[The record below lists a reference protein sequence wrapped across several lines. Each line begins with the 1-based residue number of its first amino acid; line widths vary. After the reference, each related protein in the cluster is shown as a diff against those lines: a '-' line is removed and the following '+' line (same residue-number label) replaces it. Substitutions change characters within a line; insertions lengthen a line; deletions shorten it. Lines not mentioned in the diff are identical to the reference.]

1 MKKKNLT
8 ITIISII
15 VLIVISIS
23 IYMPVTYAET
33 TMKEKAETN
42 IRVPAITEGKEE
54 ASTEEKVSDEN
65 KTKKENIVLLPQKGY
80 VKVKSLLSLRKTAS
94 SNAKSILT
102 LKPGDVVTILSSKKT
117 WYEVKT
123 SSGKVGYVLQKYIGT
138 KSNKEYKLLKTY
150 TTYSSSSP
158 EGRNY
163 NMNRASEKIEKITLK
178 SGETFNWFDVV
189 GSCGKEQG
197 YKVANVIIDGE
208 VFPGYGGGVCQVATT
223 LYGCTRK
230 LKMQTIERHDHSA
243 GVSYL
248 NRDGYEAAV
257 AYGVKNFKFKNTTD
271 KDIVFDF
278 YVSRGRVI
286 VAAFEVL

>member
-1 MKKKNLT
+1 MKKNNII
-8 ITIISII
+8 ITIVTIIILIIIS
-15 VLIVISIS
+15 VC

-33 TMKEKAETN
+33 TMKGKAESN
-42 IRVPAITEGKEE
+42 IRVPAD
-54 ASTEEKVSDEN
+54 DEN
-65 KTKKENIVLLPQKGY
+65 KEGASSTKKEVEKNNDKKENTVLLPQKGY
-80 VKVKSLLSLRKTAS
+80 VKVKSSLSLRKTAS
-94 SNAKSILT
+94 SNAKSLLT

-117 WYEVKT
+117 WYKVKT
-123 SSGKVGYVLQKYIGT
+123 SSGKTGYVLQKYIGT
-138 KSNKEYKLLKTY
+138 KTNKEYKLLTTY
-150 TTYSSSSP
+150 TTYSNSSP
-158 EGRNY
+158 SGRNY

-178 SGETFNWFDVV
+178 SGDTFNWFDVV

-230 LKMQTIERHDHSA
+230 LKMETIERHDHSA

-248 NRDGYEAAV
+248 NGDGYEAAV
-257 AYGVKNFKFKNTTD
+257 AYGVKNFRFKNTTK

-286 VAAFEVL
+286 VAAYEVL

>member
-1 MKKKNLT
+1 MKKKNYII
-8 ITIISII
+8 ITIVVII
-15 VLIVISIS
+15 LIAISIS
-23 IYMPVTYAET
+23 IYIPVAYAET
-33 TMKEKAETN
+33 TMKYKAESN
-42 IRVPAITEGKEE
+42 IRVSEVNENKEE
-54 ASTEEKVSDEN
+54 LAPEKEN
-65 KTKKENIVLLPQKGY
+65 KEENKKNENKELLPQKGY
-80 VKVKSLLSLRKTAS
+80 VKVKTSLLLRKTPS
-94 SNAKSILT
+94 SDAKSIQT
-102 LKPGDVVTILSSKKT
+102 LRPGDIVTILSYKKT
-117 WYEVKT
+117 WYKVKS
-123 SSGKVGYVLQKYIGT
+123 SSGKTGYVLQKYIGT

-150 TTYSSSSP
+150 TTYSNSSP

-189 GSCGKEQG
+189 GPCGKEQG

-208 VFPGYGGGVCQVATT
+208 VYPGYGGGVCQVATT

-230 LKMQTIERHDHSA
+230 LKMKTIERHDHSA

-248 NRDGYEAAV
+248 NSDGYEAAV

-286 VAAFEVL
+286 VAAYEVL